1 LSCFFP
7 NEETGAWWAEDSA
20 GNRTLLAD
28 AVQMEKGWQHAE
40 IPMRLNAD
48 SDFLGIGDY
57 RLIWK
62 GTSDE
67 YITRMSIQAKEEEE
81 E

>member
-1 LSCFFP
+1 
-7 NEETGAWWAEDSA
+7 
-20 GNRTLLAD
+20 
-28 AVQMEKGWQHAE
+28 MEKGWQHAE

-67 YITRMSIQAKEEEE
+67 HTTHLSIQAKEEEE
-81 E
+81 EEE

>member
-1 LSCFFP
+1 
-7 NEETGAWWAEDSA
+7 
-20 GNRTLLAD
+20 
-28 AVQMEKGWQHAE
+28 
-40 IPMRLNAD
+40 MRLNAD

-67 YITRMSIQAKEEEE
+67 HTTHLSIQAKEEEE
-81 E
+81 EE